1 MFRYRVLSVLLLAP
15 PIIAV
20 LFWGGAWFWSLAA
33 ASMIVANV
41 EYAPLV
47 RQGSHVNTVLATG
60 FGLAALLAARYQ
72 RLESLWPIATAFVLV
87 GLVWALIRFERGS
100 QTAVTDWAFTLA
112 GGVYLGVTGA
122 HFILLRE
129 MTLPPNLEVGLGLTL
144 LALAGSWAVDIS
156 SYMIGR
162 SWGRHKLAPQLSPK
176 KSWEGYIAGL
186 MGGMLFGAVWPS
198 LAAALRM
205 ALPPGMTAWHTWAV
219 CTLLAL
225 LTPLGD
231 LGASM
236 WKRWGKVKDSG
247 DLIPGHGGMLDRLD
261 TLLWAGVIV
270 YYYVQWVI

>member
-1 MFRYRVLSVLLLAP
+1 MLRYRVLSVLLLAP
-15 PIIAV
+15 PTVAL
-20 LFWGGAWFWSLAA
+20 LFLGGGWFWSLAA
-33 ASMIVANV
+33 VAMVLANT
-41 EYAPLV
+41 EYAPIV
-47 RQGSHVNTVLATG
+47 RQGSHVNTALAAG
-60 FGLAALLAARYQ
+60 FGLLVLLAARYQ
-72 RLESLWPIATAFVLV
+72 ALEYLWPISTAFALA

-112 GGVYLGVTGA
+112 GGFYLGVTGA

-129 MTLPPNLEVGLGLTL
+129 MTIPPRQVGLGLTL
-144 LALAGSWAVDIS
+144 LALLGSWAVDVS

-162 SWGRHKLAPQLSPK
+162 VWGRHKLAPQLSPK

-186 MGGMLFGAVWPS
+186 LGGTLFGAAWPT
-198 LAAALRM
+198 LAATLCL
-205 ALPPGMTAWHTWAV
+205 ALPPGLTAWHSLAV
-219 CTLLAL
+219 CTLLAI

-236 WKRWGKVKDSG
+236 LKRWGKVKDSSG
-247 DLIPGHGGMLDRLD
+247 LIPGHGGILDRLD